1 MLKLRH
7 KMLTFFVNRVI
18 LELIKKNIGGEN
30 VMDQIMEMLGKIDFE
45 KIIATV
51 TDIVKKIEESGI
63 IDKIVEFVKGLIG

>member
-1 MLKLRH
+1 
-7 KMLTFFVNRVI
+7 MLTFFVNRAI